1 MHAIVSL
8 QLQTQA
14 LFLLDHK
21 LNNKVTT
28 HIQTKCEIKK
38 GKVQNGRYLHVGAV
52 NQVIVSTT
60 IRRQSCVSQLTRC
73 NNPSELA

>member
-52 NQVIVSTT
+52 NQVLVSTT
-60 IRRQSCVSQLTRC
+60 KKTVMCLTTHKVQ
-73 NNPSELA
+73 